1 MQAIILAAGLG
12 TRLKPLTDDRPK
24 ALVLLKGMTLLDR
37 AIAYLTVQGIERI
50 VVNIHHFGNQIADHI
65 SHGQYDVPVLISDE
79 RRLLKDTGGALV
91 QALPLLSPDEDILI
105 YNTDIV
111 TDMLLSK
118 LFSAHIASGNDA
130 TLLTSVREST
140 RQLAFSPKGWLTG
153 WQNKKNDEIKGV
165 LEPDSRMFSFSG
177 IHIIKPSLIGY
188 FGQEFGD
195 APFSVIPAYILAALD
210 HKIGY
215 YMTPESIKWMD
226 VGSPEKLKLAEE
238 YLLKEE

>member
-37 AIAYLTVQGIERI
+37 AIAYLTAQGIERI

-140 RQLAFSPKGWLTG
+140 RQLAFSPKAGLQAG
-153 WQNKKNDEIKGV
+153 
-165 LEPDSRMFSFSG
+165 
-177 IHIIKPSLIGY
+177 
-188 FGQEFGD
+188 
-195 APFSVIPAYILAALD
+195 
-210 HKIGY
+210 KIRK
-215 YMTPESIKWMD
+215 M
-226 VGSPEKLKLAEE
+226 VR
-238 YLLKEE
+238 